1 MSITTFSGSSRQS
14 RQVAWR
20 AVLVPGPGAALIAS
34 IVTSTMLMRPS
45 VAGGNAG
52 PRIPCTA
59 SCQGL
64 PRIMLVATNNG
75 SDVARFREDNDLS
88 PPMAL
93 TRTPQEVRFP
103 RAAPRIRLG
112 RGDGHHRRQRH
123 KCRDQKP
130 ADRRSKGLFDGDRRH
145 DAQDELGRSQSLAGC
160 ALKASLTGLA
170 EGQVDAAAAEQ
181 DMLAA
186 GQWRDAVEDQPRRSA
201 PHHDVPMF
209 KAIARGLVA
218 AHGSAP

>member
-1 MSITTFSGSSRQS
+1 M
-14 RQVAWR
+14 AWR

-112 RGDGHHRRQRH
+112 RM
-123 KCRDQKP
+123 
-130 ADRRSKGLFDGDRRH
+130 
-145 DAQDELGRSQSLAGC
+145 EMVTIAGNVTNVVI
-160 ALKASLTGLA
+160 KSPLTG
-170 EGQVDAAAAEQ
+170 E
-181 DMLAA
+181 
-186 GQWRDAVEDQPRRSA
+186 
-201 PHHDVPMF
+201 
-209 KAIARGLVA
+209 ARAYLTVIGVMTLKTNWVA
-218 AHGSAP
+218 ANRLRGAPLRRA